1 MRVADQGEEGS
12 GACTRIR
19 AGGAAVCP
27 PQLPQLPALNAM
39 IGRVFTNRCFAP
51 SFTKRCDEENRP
63 GAVGSALH
71 PTGKRVKIQNCSGS
85 TLGLQ

>member
-27 PQLPQLPALNAM
+27 PQLPQLQALNAM
-39 IGRVFTNRCFAP
+39 IGRGCSRIVASP
-51 SFTKRCDEENRP
+51 ILHE
-63 GAVGSALH
+63 AV
-71 PTGKRVKIQNCSGS
+71 R
-85 TLGLQ
+85 